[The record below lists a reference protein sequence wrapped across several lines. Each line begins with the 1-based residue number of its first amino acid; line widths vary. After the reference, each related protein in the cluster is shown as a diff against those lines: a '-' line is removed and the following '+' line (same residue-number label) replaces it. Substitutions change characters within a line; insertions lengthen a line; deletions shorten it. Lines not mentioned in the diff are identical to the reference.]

1 MLLYD
6 IITLYN
12 IKVNSF
18 HLPLPKSEKYNHRN
32 GLDCNIYLFTSFFNI
47 VFKNTTKKKIYVSL
61 PHICAYN
68 II

>member
-18 HLPLPKSEKYNHRN
+18 HLPLLKSEKYNHRN

-47 VFKNTTKKKIYVSL
+47 VFKNTTKKKYM
-61 PHICAYN
+61 
-68 II
+68 